1 MAGPPNNEQGHICI
15 RCGGEFVVGLETPGT
30 VNIDYVFLQPGAWG
44 RWGTGGPIRFFFF
57 SVSFSFLGVSFRFFF
72 FLSFFLSFFM

>member
-57 SVSFSFLGVSFRFFF
+57 SVSFSFLVFLSVSFSL
-72 FLSFFLSFFM
+72 FLSLFDTGG